1 MVVRTISSGKYVLAG
16 LITLLVFSLG
26 MSLGIIIDNARLK
39 TLQYQTEKQEI
50 DFESLQFQ
58 YLYLTSLEEE
68 GESCSALQA
77 TLDKSVA
84 ELGKTLDTFVSY
96 KMDSKINKK
105 SYMLIGRKYLL
116 DNLQYWFFARKSK
129 QRCNSDVVSILY
141 FYSSERCPA
150 CSDQGVLL
158 TYFKKLYGEQ
168 LLVFPIDVDFEE
180 EEPLIGVMKS
190 RYGINDYPALVI
202 ENLKYPGIRYK
213 EELAGLIC
221 SSFKNESSCIK
232 EQD

>member
-1 MVVRTISSGKYVLAG
+1 MVVRTISKGKYLLAG
-16 LITLLVFSLG
+16 LITFLIFSLG
-26 MSLGIIIDNARLK
+26 MTLGVIIDNARLK
-39 TLQYQTEKQEI
+39 TMQYQTEKQEI

-58 YLYLTSLEEE
+58 YLFLTSLDEE
-68 GESCSALQA
+68 GESCSALQT

-84 ELGKTLDTFVSY
+84 ELGKTLDKFVAY

-129 QRCNSDVVSILY
+129 LRCDSDVVNLLY
-141 FYSSERCPA
+141 FYSEEYCPA

-158 TYFKKLYGEQ
+158 TYFKKLYGEK

-180 EEPLIGVMKS
+180 NEPLIAIMKS
-190 RYGINDYPALVI
+190 RYNIEGYPTLVI
-202 ENLKYPGIRYK
+202 ENTKYSGIRYK
-213 EELAGLIC
+213 EELAELIC
-221 SSFKNESSCIK
+221 SSFKNESLCIK
-232 EQD
+232 E